1 MLGCPE
7 GGKPRGVGR
16 IVLLQTKSG
25 RSFGYGPPGGE
36 PFDRN
41 CPMAQV
47 KAGRYMAGTVTE
59 ELAALRN
66 PLLEPGTVTPEDCY
80 DDACEQAL
88 EQRKRDTLRLEA
100 ASDDQQI
107 NPLPL
112 ALEDLKAQKEAV
124 DAQIRQLLPYGRV
137 PRQPSLRAG
146 GARPRY
152 RIQLLRGAHRLQRAG
167 DPAGHRAD
175 RQGAEPAAPRQCQRR
190 PVSATNGAVRGR
202 RRVWGA
208 SETHHRVH
216 PSLSAARQG
225 STLGLS
231 SPAGVRAT
239 GTIRSGARPR
249 PFACCPD
256 GPPASPDGRPIA
268 GQEPRGRPAP
278 TFRAG
283 GRRRP
288 VPGAGV
294 GQLGSCRPLCAGPAG
309 GAPPPAGFG
318 QLLGHLADA
327 ARHADAGLPAR
338 DRG

>member
-47 KAGRYMAGTVTE
+47 KAGRYMAGAVTE

-66 PLLEPGTVTPEDCY
+66 PLPEPGTVTIEDCY
-80 DDACEQAL
+80 DDVCEQAL

-107 NPLPL
+107 DPLLL
-112 ALEDLKAQKEAV
+112 ALDDLKAQKEAV

-175 RQGAEPAAPRQCQRR
+175 RQGAEPAAPRHCQRR

-208 SETHHRVH
+208 SEDTPPRSSVAFCRAAGRHTRPVVACRRPCNRHHTKRS
-216 PSLSAARQG
+216 PSEALRMLPG
-225 STLGLS
+225 
-231 SPAGVRAT
+231 RAT
-239 GTIRSGARPR
+239 SLPRWPANRRAGASRSTGSHLQGGRTA
-249 PFACCPD
+249 A
-256 GPPASPDGRPIA
+256 AS
-268 GQEPRGRPAP
+268 
-278 TFRAG
+278 AG
-283 GRRRP
+283 GR
-288 VPGAGV
+288 
-294 GQLGSCRPLCAGPAG
+294 G
-309 GAPPPAGFG
+309 GAARLMSSAVYWSGRRCTTAGRVRSASRAPRG
-318 QLLGHLADA
+318 CRQ
-327 ARHADAGLPAR
+327 AR
-338 DRG
+338 